1 GPDAG
6 RTAAGAPA
14 REAIAVVG
22 MSGRFAGSA
31 DVEQLWEHLAQ
42 GHDLTAP
49 VSRWDLSD
57 SHPAGAQ
64 SCERGSFIDG
74 IDCFDPA
81 FFNISGVE
89 ATYMDPQ
96 QRLFLEESWKA
107 LEDAGYAGSG
117 TRGRRV
123 GVYVGCQESGY
134 AQLFGADAPPQS
146 MWGNALSAMP
156 ARISYHLDLQGPAIA
171 VDTACSSSLVAI
183 HLACQGLW
191 GGETEMA
198 LAGGVS
204 LQCTPQ
210 FYALAGR
217 AGMLSASGRCHTFD
231 DRADGFVPGE
241 GVGVLV

>member
-1 GPDAG
+1 AQLKRSLKLDRSQIAADDAFMDYGVDSIIGVRLIQEINRALGTDLATTDLFDHGSVSRLARHIVDHALPAAPAAQAAPLPARQRVTPEELASSSAASRRAALPEAGPDAG
-6 RTAAGAPA
+6 RPAAGAPA

-123 GVYVGCQESGY
+123 G
-134 AQLFGADAPPQS
+134 
-146 MWGNALSAMP
+146 
-156 ARISYHLDLQGPAIA
+156 
-171 VDTACSSSLVAI
+171 
-183 HLACQGLW
+183 
-191 GGETEMA
+191 
-198 LAGGVS
+198 
-204 LQCTPQ
+204 
-210 FYALAGR
+210 
-217 AGMLSASGRCHTFD
+217 
-231 DRADGFVPGE
+231 
-241 GVGVLV
+241 